1 MKKFKYESIFIYN
14 FIFLIVGL
22 FIIISI
28 LNKLIPSY
36 IVTKASLVLDNTYS
50 AFIDNKTLK
59 QLNKNPYVYIDNK
72 RIKIE
77 IIDTYKKYYKNY
89 NKIIFKIKK
98 KINNKEI
105 DISIYNNK
113 DDFKKIFFKC
123 WEE

>member
-89 NKIIFKIKK
+89 NKVIFKIKK
-98 KINNKEI
+98 KINNKEL

>member
-36 IVTKASLVLDNTYS
+36 IVTKASLILDNTYS

-89 NKIIFKIKK
+89 NKVIFKIKK
-98 KINNKEI
+98 KINNKEL

>member
-89 NKIIFKIKK
+89 NKVIFKIKK

>member
-59 QLNKNPYVYIDNK
+59 QLNKNPYVYIDSK

-89 NKIIFKIKK
+89 NKVIFKIKK
-98 KINNKEI
+98 KINNKEL

>member
-28 LNKLIPSY
+28 LNKLIPIY

-59 QLNKNPYVYIDNK
+59 QLNKNPYVYIDSK

-89 NKIIFKIKK
+89 NKVIFKIKK
-98 KINNKEI
+98 KINNKEL

>member
-36 IVTKASLVLDNTYS
+36 IVTKASIVLDNTYS

-89 NKIIFKIKK
+89 NKVIFKIKK
-98 KINNKEI
+98 KINNKEL

>member
-50 AFIDNKTLK
+50 VFIDNKTIK
-59 QLNKNPYVYIDNK
+59 HLNKNPYVYIDDK
-72 RIKIE
+72 KIKIE

-89 NKIIFKIKK
+89 NKVIFKIKK
-98 KINNKEI
+98 KINNKEL

>member
-50 AFIDNKTLK
+50 VFIDNKTLK
-59 QLNKNPYVYIDNK
+59 QLNKNPYVYIDDS

-89 NKIIFKIKK
+89 N
-98 KINNKEI
+98 
-105 DISIYNNK
+105 
-113 DDFKKIFFKC
+113 
-123 WEE
+123 